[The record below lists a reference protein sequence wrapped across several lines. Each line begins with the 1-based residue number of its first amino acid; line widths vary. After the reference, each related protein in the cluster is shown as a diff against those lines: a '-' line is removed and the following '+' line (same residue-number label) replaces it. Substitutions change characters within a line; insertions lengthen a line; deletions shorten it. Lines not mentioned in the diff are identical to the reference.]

1 MRFVTGLGARV
12 FFCAALFPAFNAAL
26 THRASCGLRVAGLH
40 SWRGFAGSIS
50 CGIRPFATVREGPPA
65 FGSTTRHW
73 ALGIQSLEP
82 AARPASPCER
92 EPSALQSPVRSPLEP
107 LSAFCIDPTTF
118 RQVESEHFILATAG
132 GRQAAQRI
140 LDEMEEVYTEVDG
153 FRRLR
158 GWPAATGEARRLPV
172 LLLGRDEDYGAICS
186 AMGKNPGE
194 VVGVYHECSGLTV
207 LRDSMGASGEEAN
220 QRSASLPAVGNA
232 PRDAPARGVPPP
244 PRDEHPPFD
253 EVARRLV
260 LRHEAAHQSLAVY
273 YPMGIDRVRPWMKE
287 GLACLFEPAPAMGT
301 DGAFRVN
308 APRLEDLRQFLR
320 RFGAI
325 SGDAS
330 HPRVTEDANRW
341 KALAAALDSVI
352 RNESSDEFGELS
364 GPEFYAVSWGLA
376 YFLQRP
382 LEGKTNAD
390 GAAPGVVPPAPFE
403 RWMSSDPEAID
414 GLDASFARDFA
425 SFFQNVE

>member
-1 MRFVTGLGARV
+1 MSFVTGLGASV
-12 FFCAALFPAFNAAL
+12 FFCAALIPASNAAL
-26 THRASCGLRVAGLH
+26 THRASYGLRGADLH

-50 CGIRPFATVREGPPA
+50 CGVRPSATVREGSPA
-65 FGSTTRHW
+65 FGSTTRR
-73 ALGIQSLEP
+73 LSLRIQSLEP
-82 AARPASPCER
+82 AARAASPCER

-107 LSAFCIDPTTF
+107 LSAFCIDPTAF

-132 GRQAAQRI
+132 GRPAAQRI

-158 GWPAATGEARRLPV
+158 GWPAVTGEARRLPV

-194 VVGVYHECSGLTV
+194 VVGIYHECSGLTV
-207 LRDSMGASGEEAN
+207 LRGSMGASGEEAN
-220 QRSASLPAVGNA
+220 QRSALLPVVGNA
-232 PRDAPARGVPPP
+232 PRDASAPGVPPP
-244 PRDEHPPFD
+244 SRDELPPLD

-273 YPMGIDRVRPWMKE
+273 YPMSIDRVRPWMKE
-287 GLACLFEPAPAMGT
+287 GLACLFEPAPAMEAG
-301 DGAFRVN
+301 GAFRVN

-320 RFGAI
+320 RFGVF
-325 SGDAS
+325 SGKAS
-330 HPRVTEDANRW
+330 HSRVTEDANRW
-341 KALAAALDSVI
+341 QALAAALESVI

-382 LEGKTNAD
+382 LEGESDAD
-390 GAAPGVVPPAPFE
+390 GPAPGTVPPAPFE
-403 RWMSSDPEAID
+403 RWMRSDPEAID

-425 SFFQNVE
+425 GFFQNVE